1 MHNTPDFHIIKKL
14 IQKELVNEMYNKGLI
29 DFINASNI
37 IKQIDKNINYLKKT
51 ENNKANIKNIEIK
64 VAI

>member
-29 DFINASNI
+29 DFI
-37 IKQIDKNINYLKKT
+37 KEEVKEKYDIDLKVEQEFKNW
-51 ENNKANIKNIEIK
+51 E
-64 VAI
+64 

>member
-1 MHNTPDFHIIKKL
+1 MHNTTDFHIIKKL

-51 ENNKANIKNIEIK
+51 EDNKANIKNIEIK